1 MAYTYNTYLGYIATL
16 APTQTNDPNFI
27 AIQNMMIDDAEQR
40 CYRALNL
47 LDETVRDTSAT
58 LTTSSRNFTLPT
70 TNGTFI
76 SVEILNVITP
86 FGTSNA
92 DSGTRNPLTPASKE
106 MLDALYPNTTG
117 STVPIWFAPVT
128 QDTFIVSPFPDQAY
142 NVEVVGVQRPTPLYT
157 SQTTSPLS
165 VFFPDLFVAA
175 SMVFLTAYQQNF
187 GAAGVDNP
195 RQGVTWDQHY
205 NELLT
210 DAKTEEA
217 RKRFLA
223 DRYQSQPIVT
233 GKGEGPSRV

>member
-1 MAYTYNTYLGYIATL
+1 MSYNYTTYLSYIAGL
-16 APTQTNDPNFI
+16 MPTQITDANFV

-47 LDETVRDTSAT
+47 LDETVRDSSAT
-58 LTTSSRNFTLPT
+58 FTLSSRTFTLPT

-76 SVEILNVITP
+76 NVEQMNVITP
-86 FGTSNA
+86 SGTSNA
-92 DSGTRNPLTPASKE
+92 DSGTRNPMTVTSKE
-106 MLDALYPNTTG
+106 LLDALWPSTNG
-117 STVPIWFAPVT
+117 STVPVYFAPIT
-128 QDTFIVSPFPDQAY
+128 QDTFIVGPFPDQTY

-175 SMVFLTAYQQNF
+175 SMVFISGYMHNF
-187 GAAGVDNP
+187 GAGGIDDPKMGVS
-195 RQGVTWDQHY
+195 WEQHY
-205 NELLT
+205 NALLK
-210 DAKTEEA
+210 DAQTEES

-233 GKGEGPSRV
+233 GKGPN